1 MTKRNRCVT
10 IIVMKKNLFVKSK
23 FLLIIFALVFAITGI
38 CFASFNKPAKAETF
52 EEEVLLPLSKSEVFD
67 FNGKILKDAIAFK
80 NGYALI
86 CGNELWI
93 YKNNEY
99 NKCSLKENLPN
110 QIKLLSDNKLVVL
123 DKNHLYVVDTQTL
136 NYTPIKYND
145 ISVTASFFDLS
156 GNYLVT
162 KSGSDVFLYTL
173 NSSGQILTTHSLTD
187 VRAKNDSYI
196 AVDQDGTVYYIADNG
211 KLNRY
216 SNQTS
221 TPLATYSDY
230 SNMVTNNGTAYFI
243 ADKKIFRV
251 NTNDSSISALS
262 CNENSNYDLG
272 GLKNPNSLSFYNNYL
287 LVCDQEIGAIQQFEI
302 VENTLNFTGFA
313 IAKNKTAFNRT
324 GENILDV
331 QRNNGV
337 TAFLTDEKIMI
348 YFEKDNYAEKNFVNL
363 FPDSFNGTTPQ
374 CFALGE
380 GYLTVASNNN
390 VWTYRINTKE
400 ISEITF
406 PDIVKD
412 VCYQSGYF
420 YFLTGGT
427 SQSSVYKFGQKELDK
442 ENQLNVTQNNLE
454 SFLLE
459 NYRNANLS
467 KINVDVFGNVY
478 TFDNPEIIKVE
489 SDLCG
494 NLFALTENSF
504 LKYNKNSQKFKT
516 EKSYSEGLTSF
527 YLNFEKK
534 EVVFTRNSSEFAYL
548 TESLSNI
555 GINGTALPNDFV
567 LTDYSAKENPKF
579 CKVNANANVYSVD
592 YSDNIFTFKSL
603 AETENEYVVICKS
616 EQLNH
621 YVLACKNGIVLAH
634 EEQIDFFEPSFINQ
648 DKTVYVS
655 TDVSGY
661 YLPAITDNNA
671 LVLENN
677 VRLSKGT
684 VLNTIKLLSLSERQF
699 YLASFQTENGQTRT
713 GYIPVEFTAEKL
725 SEHYEY
731 KGFTV
736 EKVKNCNVYSDT
748 SLKTAVDSLDENE
761 EIRVYG
767 EENGILTIKYFK
779 NGTWNDGFIQKSNLK
794 TPEKAF
800 VRNVLI
806 ILSVITGSVIISVF
820 FLLKKKKS

>member
-1 MTKRNRCVT
+1 
-10 IIVMKKNLFVKSK
+10 MKKNLITKTK
-23 FLLIIFALVFAITGI
+23 FILIIFALFFALTGI
-38 CFASFNKPAKAETF
+38 YSASINKSVKAETSN
-52 EEEVLLPLSKSEVFD
+52 EEVLLPLSKSEVFD
-67 FNGKILKDAIAFK
+67 FNGKILKDAIEFK

-99 NKCSLKENLPN
+99 NKCSLKENLPT

-123 DKNHLYVVDTQTL
+123 DRNHLYVVDTEKL
-136 NYTPIKYND
+136 NYTAIKYND

-162 KSGSDVFLYTL
+162 KSGSNVFLYTL
-173 NSSGQILTTHSLTD
+173 NSSGQILTNQSLTD
-187 VRAKNDSYI
+187 VKAKNDSYI
-196 AVDQDGTVYYIADNG
+196 AVDQDGTVYYISDNG

-251 NTNDSSISALS
+251 NTHDSSISALS
-262 CNENSNYDLG
+262 CAENSNYDLG

-302 VENTLNFTGFA
+302 VEDTLNFTGFA

-324 GENILDV
+324 GENISDV

-348 YFEKDNYAEKNFVNL
+348 YFEKGNYEEKNFVNL
-363 FPDSFNGTTPQ
+363 FSDSFNGTTPQ
-374 CFALGE
+374 CFALGD
-380 GYLTVASNNN
+380 GYLTAASNNS

-406 PDIVKD
+406 PNIVKD

-427 SQSSVYKFGQKELDK
+427 SQSSVYKFSQKDLDK
-442 ENQLNVTQNNLE
+442 ENQLNVTQENLE
-454 SFLLE
+454 SFFLE

-467 KINVDVFGNVY
+467 NINVDVFGNVY
-478 TFDNPEIIKVE
+478 TFDDPEIIKVE

-494 NLFALTENSF
+494 NLFAVTENAF
-504 LKYNKNSQKFKT
+504 LKYNKSSKKFTT
-516 EKSYSEGLTSF
+516 EKSFSEGLTSF

-534 EVVFTRNSSEFAYL
+534 EVVFTRNNSEFAYL
-548 TESLSNI
+548 TYSLSNI
-555 GINGTALPNDFV
+555 GINDTALPSDFV
-567 LTDYSAKENPKF
+567 LTGYSANENPIF
-579 CKVNANANVYSVD
+579 CKVNENANVYSVD
-592 YSDNIFTFKSL
+592 YSKDVFTFKSL
-603 AETENEYVVICKS
+603 TEIENEYVVICKS
-616 EQLNH
+616 EELNH

-634 EEQIDFFEPSFINQ
+634 SEQINFFESNFINET
-648 DKTVYVS
+648 KTAYVS
-655 TDVSGY
+655 TEVSGY
-661 YLPAITDNNA
+661 YLPVITDNNA
-671 LVLENN
+671 LVLEND

-684 VLNTIKLLSLSERQF
+684 VLSTVKLLTLSERQF

-731 KGFTV
+731 SGFTV
-736 EKVKNCNVYSDT
+736 EKVKKCNVYSDKG
-748 SLKTAVDSLDENE
+748 LKTAIESLNDDD

-767 EENGILTIKYFK
+767 EENGVLIIKYNK
-779 NGTWNDGFIQKSNLK
+779 NGTWNDGFIQKNNLK
-794 TPEKAF
+794 TPEKTF

-806 ILSVITGSVIISVF
+806 ILSVITGSVIISIF